1 MKSSFASAVGLT
13 FDGVRNRIIHLPNF
27 FCCIFFCPILKSPFN
42 YLNSI
47 CDNLSLKDP
56 WMAVIL
62 EGQIRNGDCKP
73 IEDVEVEVW
82 YAGLND
88 LTGWQLKNNLN

>member
-1 MKSSFASAVGLT
+1 
-13 FDGVRNRIIHLPNF
+13 
-27 FCCIFFCPILKSPFN
+27 
-42 YLNSI
+42 
-47 CDNLSLKDP
+47 
-56 WMAVIL
+56 MAVIL